1 MENVSEPWL
10 LEPRTIRTLK
20 TMRTEIRNETGQAA
34 HFSNKEGIV
43 EMVGLGLES
52 SNPEVRAMAVDL
64 EFMLK
69 NNS

>member
-10 LEPRTIRTLK
+10 LEPRTIRILK
-20 TMRTEIRNETGQAA
+20 TMRTEIRKETGQAV

-43 EMVGLGLES
+43 ALVGLCLES
-52 SNPEVRAMAVDL
+52 SNPEVRALAVDL

-69 NNS
+69 K